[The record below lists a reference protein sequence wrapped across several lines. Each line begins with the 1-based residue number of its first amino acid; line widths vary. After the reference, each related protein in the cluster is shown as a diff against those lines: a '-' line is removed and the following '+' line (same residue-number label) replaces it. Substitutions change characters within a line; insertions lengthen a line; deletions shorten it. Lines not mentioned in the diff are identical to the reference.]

1 MCSVMKLRKEA
12 VVEKLVV
19 LVLVLLWFEI
29 GLFSF
34 GLTTLNCYCNI
45 AVSNSEGKREKK
57 S

>member
-34 GLTTLNCYCNI
+34 GFNDTQLLL
-45 AVSNSEGKREKK
+45 
-57 S
+57 